1 MDMDADDEVE
11 EDQPRDQEMSS
22 PGATTPGD
30 FTLHPNPVAL
40 IDFDS
45 PLMESFGFE
54 ELGGDEDTEANP
66 TKKARFS
73 SEKDVV
79 KASGREVKGGE
90 KGGEVEEAASKPGP
104 VTPEKTALKPPP
116 APGRVKK
123 EDRTDNTSRQRKIRV
138 RKPLGQPA
146 GLSCHSCRR
155 LKIKWSASRGR
166 CRGEA
171 VAEEG
176 VEGDSAASGME
187 GFVTEGETEGA
198 SALPPSS
205 KRRTKQKASTPPQ
218 EEGKDEDQERRN
230 KEGSED
236 SAEEGWAKGG
246 GGRGG
251 RRLTRG
257 ASRRTRL
264 INDRREVSVRQ
275 AEIEKKKQE
284 ELRQAQLEKKQEDN
298 KGSGKKHKSRTTAEL
313 KPGSGKQV
321 SPPGAPSVQLQR
333 SRSVT
338 PAHPKEMVAATV
350 QEELVRLC
358 DHHQALEGTIG
369 QLYREVCVA
378 LREAERV
385 QGLDEM
391 LKAAMEEAA
400 KTRQELQKSTA
411 KSLTETDGREQEKL
425 SQRVSEVE
433 RHLGSTE
440 PPSEVQEGR
449 GIVAEL
455 RRSFGGW
462 GRRDHRKAR
471 VTVEE
476 TAMKVTEFGERLEG
490 IRSMVGEVSSKTKQE
505 IEESIAERIG
515 EHIDAKGDTGLD
527 TVQDMINDVEL
538 SLSSEMSKRL
548 DELNQRVDNIQARI
562 CVVQEEAKDFRAEV
576 LSSLDC
582 IFNAIT
588 QPPPSPMHDT
598 SPLTPRREGFI
609 RIPARA
615 GTSAVAV
622 GAGASA
628 SAPVPAP
635 VGSVS
640 VAPLPEPVRSGGQ
653 MGVAGPSTDWPKV
666 QVVTTGLQNMGKDE
680 DEEMEELVL
689 ATSYSHLLDDTSLLS
704 TVPDSPANVP
714 PRKRGRQACGGDVS
728 AARDCSPH
736 FLRRRAQ
743 GGI

>member
-1 MDMDADDEVE
+1 
-11 EDQPRDQEMSS
+11 MS
-22 PGATTPGD
+22 
-30 FTLHPNPVAL
+30 
-40 IDFDS
+40 
-45 PLMESFGFE
+45 
-54 ELGGDEDTEANP
+54 
-66 TKKARFS
+66 KKR
-73 SEKDVV
+73 
-79 KASGREVKGGE
+79 
-90 KGGEVEEAASKPGP
+90 
-104 VTPEKTALKPPP
+104 
-116 APGRVKK
+116 
-123 EDRTDNTSRQRKIRV
+123 
-138 RKPLGQPA
+138 
-146 GLSCHSCRR
+146 
-155 LKIKWSASRGR
+155 
-166 CRGEA
+166 
-171 VAEEG
+171 
-176 VEGDSAASGME
+176 
-187 GFVTEGETEGA
+187 
-198 SALPPSS
+198 
-205 KRRTKQKASTPPQ
+205 
-218 EEGKDEDQERRN
+218 
-230 KEGSED
+230 
-236 SAEEGWAKGG
+236 
-246 GGRGG
+246 
-251 RRLTRG
+251 
-257 ASRRTRL
+257 
-264 INDRREVSVRQ
+264 VSVRQ

-298 KGSGKKHKSRTTAEL
+298 KGSGKKHKSRTTADAEAREQEASCVCSFL
-313 KPGSGKQV
+313 LRLSRKTNSVVYGLDGVKVTSSTPIIKDTLEGGCLA
-321 SPPGAPSVQLQR
+321 PPGAPSVQLQR

-391 LKAAMEEAA
+391 LKAVCDQQEELLTEVKALEQAMEEAA

-411 KSLTETDGREQEKL
+411 KSLTETDGQFKVQASRLKQQGDHFNSLGREQEKL

-455 RRSFGGW
+455 SARSQGVEESIVKGEALGDGAGETI
-462 GRRDHRKAR
+462 GRLW

-476 TAMKVTEFGERLEG
+476 TAMKVTEFGERL
-490 IRSMVGEVSSKTKQE
+490 
-505 IEESIAERIG
+505 EESIAERIG